1 MNWENRTILIAED
14 EDANYYL
21 LQEYLEPTGIKIH
34 RAINGLEVL
43 DFIKNNNP
51 DIILLDIK
59 MPVMSGFEV
68 AKRIRSLNNSVPIIA
83 QTAYSMMGDKEN
95 IISVGCNDYVSK
107 PIEEDVLIDK
117 IKQYLT
123 F

>member
-1 MNWENRTILIAED
+1 MNWENKTILIAED

-21 LQEYLEPTGIKIH
+21 LQEYLEPTGISIH

-43 DFIKNNNP
+43 NFIKDNNP

-59 MPVMSGFEV
+59 MPIMSGFEV
-68 AKRIRSLNNSVPIIA
+68 AKRIRSSNNNVPIIA
-83 QTAYSMMGDKEN
+83 QTAYSMMGDKEI
-95 IISVGCNDYVSK
+95 IISVGCNDYISK
-107 PIEEDVLIDK
+107 PIEEEVLIDK